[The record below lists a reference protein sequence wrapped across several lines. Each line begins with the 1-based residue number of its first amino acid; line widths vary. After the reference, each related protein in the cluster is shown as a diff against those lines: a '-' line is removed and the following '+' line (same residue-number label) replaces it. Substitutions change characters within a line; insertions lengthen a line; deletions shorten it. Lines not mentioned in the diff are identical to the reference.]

1 MRFDV
6 FSWVARRGLFVGIL
20 LRVVWPA
27 QAEAQAEAPVVVL
40 PAEGLRERW
49 RSNDDANDDLVELV
63 NAYRSTGAALPR
75 VLSVWTD
82 FPMLGSSLGT
92 LYIPLGNATTGIG
105 LETRYDSPDGTLVSN
120 VPPLDAILLHND
132 IDTRA
137 GAERH
142 GAPNEGYG
150 RYLFLLELS
159 HLWGPQLQVPDGLP
173 PLLGFDFHWSYFLD
187 AVSPA
192 GGNAWEDLGDGRFRA
207 RLLDPGAVTFSP
219 LDLYIMGLVP
229 PEEVPPVRVLTN
241 VRGTE
246 AYFDPLWQRA
256 GLSGETYPHMNPEI
270 DVVVEADV
278 AEVTIDDVLR
288 ENGMRSPAFG
298 EEPTEIPIAFALVVD
313 PGTSAAERVS
323 LARRHQAFFEGLVSD
338 YADATGGRG
347 SLRPLAFTTLPT
359 EPSADAGVPDA
370 GVPDAGPLD
379 GGEPPLDAGPGA
391 SMDVGGGCAAGAASP
406 RTALALGLIAFGRR
420 RFSPRARG

>member
-1 MRFDV
+1 MRLHPLSCIARSGV
-6 FSWVARRGLFVGIL
+6 FAWLVLPML
-20 LRVVWPA
+20 WPA
-27 QAEAQAEAPVVVL
+27 QAKAQPESPVVVL
-40 PAEGLRERW
+40 PTEGLRERW

-63 NAYRSTGAALPR
+63 NAYRDTGAALPR

-82 FPMLGSSLGT
+82 FPMFGSSLGT

-120 VPPLDAILLHND
+120 VPPLDAILLHNN

-142 GAPNEGYG
+142 GTSNEGYG

-219 LDLYIMGLVP
+219 LDLYIMGLLP

-256 GLSGETYPHMNPEI
+256 GLSRETYPHMNPDI
-270 DVVVEADV
+270 DVVVEAEV

-298 EEPTEIPIAFALVVD
+298 EEATEIPIAFALVA
-313 PGTSAAERVS
+313 GAAATEADRLA
-323 LARRHQAFFEGLVSD
+323 LARRHRAFFEDLVRG
-338 YADATGGRG
+338 YAEATGDRG
-347 SLRPLAFTTLPT
+347 SLRPIAFTELPT
-359 EPSADAGVPDA
+359 EPAADAGVPDA
-370 GVPDAGPLD
+370 G
-379 GGEPPLDAGPGA
+379 PPLDAGLPPLDAAADA
-391 SMDVGGGCAAGAASP
+391 SMPAEGGGGGCAASGAPPFAP
-406 RTALALGLIAFGRR
+406 LALLLLALGRR
-420 RFSPRARG
+420 RLSPRARG